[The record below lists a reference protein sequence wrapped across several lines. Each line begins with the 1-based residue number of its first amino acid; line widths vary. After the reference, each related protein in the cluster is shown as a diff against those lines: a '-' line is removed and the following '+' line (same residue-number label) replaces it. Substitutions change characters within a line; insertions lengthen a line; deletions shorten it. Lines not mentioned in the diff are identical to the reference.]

1 MKETFSDKN
10 GVLSESSFRVPADA
24 ESGIWKIKATSGP
37 HFSEAEF
44 DVQAIQ
50 EGMIVF
56 VQGIDTIPGIGEIVN
71 IRILG
76 AAQSVVIDIFSEDE
90 ELVGHLE
97 FVATDAG
104 EVSTPWPVPK
114 ELPPG
119 TYTIK
124 ASDQFNS
131 AETSFT
137 LD

>member
-1 MKETFSDKN
+1 
-10 GVLSESSFRVPADA
+10 
-24 ESGIWKIKATSGP
+24 
-37 HFSEAEF
+37 
-44 DVQAIQ
+44 
-50 EGMIVF
+50 MIVF